1 MILSMILQMIFPKRS
16 SLLVQE
22 LIQTIKEVPRKDANL
37 PLTDH

>member
-22 LIQTIKEVPRKDANL
+22 LILTIKEVQRKDANL